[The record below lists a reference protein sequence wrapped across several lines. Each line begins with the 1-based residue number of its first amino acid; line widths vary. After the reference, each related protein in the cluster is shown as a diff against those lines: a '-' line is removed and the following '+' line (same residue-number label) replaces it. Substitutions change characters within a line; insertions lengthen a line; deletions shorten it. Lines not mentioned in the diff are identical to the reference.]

1 MTTDLH
7 WNSPSMLPPVACPI
21 LIRLPI
27 GDTREVER
35 TTHLNDKNGQMEYRC
50 MRGGGLYHG
59 RFEWTYP

>member
-1 MTTDLH
+1 
-7 WNSPSMLPPVACPI
+7 MLPPVACPI

-35 TTHLNDKNGQMEYRC
+35 TTHLTDKNGQMEYRC
-50 MRGGGLYHG
+50 LRGGGLYHG